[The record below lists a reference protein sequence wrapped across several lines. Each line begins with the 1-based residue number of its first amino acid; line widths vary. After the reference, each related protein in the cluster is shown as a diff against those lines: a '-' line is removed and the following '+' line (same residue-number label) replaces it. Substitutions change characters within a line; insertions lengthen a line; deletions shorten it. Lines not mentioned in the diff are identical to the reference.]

1 MLYGAPISMIPA
13 VAAATRGGEPAVAFW
28 PHRIDEGEPG
38 RSGGRRPLPDL
49 EQIRQALHHRLEKAL
64 APLAARLHRLGVSAD
79 QVSAA
84 GFVLNAAAAA
94 LIVTGGFAAAGV
106 LYLVAGLLDL
116 LDGVLARAGGRP
128 TRFGAF
134 LDSTLDRAS
143 EGVVFAAIGY
153 RFAAEGAAVDAGI
166 VVLALLGSFLVS
178 YVRARAEGLGAECRV
193 GIATRAERVVLIAL
207 GLLSGLLPE
216 AVRLVALLTAV
227 TVAQRVACARREL
240 RAAR

>member
-1 MLYGAPISMIPA
+1 M
-13 VAAATRGGEPAVAFW
+13 AFW
-28 PHRIDEGEPG
+28 PHRIDEEEPG
-38 RSGGRRPLPDL
+38 SGGRKPAPDL
-49 EQIRQALHHRLEKAL
+49 EQLRQALQHRFERAL
-64 APLAARLHRLGVSAD
+64 TPLAGLLHRLGVSAD
-79 QVSAA
+79 QISVT

-94 LIVTGGFAAAGV
+94 LVITGDLAAAGA
-106 LYLVAGLLDL
+106 LYLLAGLLDL
-116 LDGVLARAGGRP
+116 LDGVLARTGGKP

-153 RFAAEGAAVDAGI
+153 RFAAEGSAVDAGI

-193 GIATRAERVVLIAL
+193 GIATRAERVVLVAL
-207 GLLSGLLPE
+207 GLLSGMLPE
-216 AVRLVALLTAV
+216 AIRLVAVLTAV
-227 TVAQRVACARREL
+227 TVAQRIACARRGL

>member
-1 MLYGAPISMIPA
+1 MLSDARISMIPA
-13 VAAATRGGEPAVAFW
+13 VTAVKRGGEPAVAFW
-28 PHRIDEGEPG
+28 PHRMDEEEPG
-38 RSGGRRPLPDL
+38 RGGRRPLPDL
-49 EQIRQALHHRLEKAL
+49 EQVRQALQHRLERAL
-64 APLAARLHRLGVSAD
+64 APFAALLHRLGAGAD
-79 QVSAA
+79 QISVI
-84 GFVLNAAAAA
+84 GFVLNVAAAA
-94 LIVTGGFAAAGV
+94 LVATGNLVAAGA
-106 LYLVAGLLDL
+106 LYLFGGLLDL
-116 LDGVLARAGGRP
+116 LDGMLARASGKP

-178 YVRARAEGLGAECRV
+178 YVRARAEGLGARCRV
-193 GIATRAERVVLIAL
+193 GIATRAERVVLVAL

-216 AVRLVALLTAV
+216 AIRLVALLAAI
-227 TVAQRVACARREL
+227 TVVQRIACARREL